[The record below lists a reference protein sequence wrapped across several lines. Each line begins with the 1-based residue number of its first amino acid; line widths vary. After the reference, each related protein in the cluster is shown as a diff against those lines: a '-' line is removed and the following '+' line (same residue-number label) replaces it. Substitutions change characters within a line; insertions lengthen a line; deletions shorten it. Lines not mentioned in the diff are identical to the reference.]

1 MSACALWR
9 LNRRGLGYILFAFHY
24 TLIAYTLNPWSRFGG
39 VLAVLVYFGWLL
51 NDGFCLLSQLEH
63 RLCGSTCLGAR
74 LKRVS
79 RLERVVLVTSLCARV
94 LLA

>member
-1 MSACALWR
+1 MCVEVYNVR
-9 LNRRGLGYILFAFHY
+9 LPLHIDCIYAEPVVSF
-24 TLIAYTLNPWSRFGG
+24 WG
-39 VLAVLVYFGWLL
+39 VLAVLVYLGWLL

>member
-1 MSACALWR
+1 M
-9 LNRRGLGYILFAFHY
+9 FAFHY

-51 NDGFCLLSQLEH
+51 NNGFCLLSQLEH
-63 RLCGSTCLGAR
+63 RLFWSTCLGPN

-79 RLERVVLVTSLCARV
+79 RLERVVLLTSLCVRV
-94 LLA
+94 LLVVQRTAYAAL